1 MKKFEYEKSE
11 SNDSLKYRFEIQ
23 FDNQSGLR
31 RESKGWVDWLVDWY
45 INLNYNLK
53 KQKQH
58 RFDNKKTL
66 LELKSNPSQASDY

>member
-1 MKKFEYEKSE
+1 MISKVNMKKFEYEKSE

-58 RFDNKKTL
+58 RFNKKIPC
-66 LELKSNPSQASDY
+66 SN